1 MFTLFSIDIYN
12 EIYRILFQIKFI
24 FLLFLLKI
32 FTKTNTIMQITLNC
46 NHFEKKMNLLSP
58 ILFTLKNFILSSA
71 KK

>member
-32 FTKTNTIMQITLNC
+32 FTKTNIFNNKKQIY
-46 NHFEKKMNLLSP
+46 
-58 ILFTLKNFILSSA
+58 
-71 KK
+71 